1 MEYTLMHKD
10 IPVMG
15 LEIDSEVCAVQK
27 IGEIYAPE
35 HIPLGT
41 LGYNMEPDR
50 SLLNKWWLG
59 RSIPMSR
66 SGIREA
72 LEILDVLLPQELLEK
87 CLGLS
92 LSDQYWI
99 RPKGQDVEWS
109 EVNFF
114 RNDFS
119 EDVGNTLF
127 GNSPE
132 STELDMMS
140 PDNTSDGCLRKKWK
154 IINGKRCLIKA
165 GNGQGQQE
173 PFNEVLASKIMGR
186 IGTVRFVPYSLTW
199 EKDMPYS
206 VCEDFI
212 NGDTELI
219 TAAAIMRMMK
229 KPNHLSDYGHFMEC
243 CESLGIP
250 GVEDSINKMLAVD
263 YLIANDDR
271 HLNNFGAVRNAETLE
286 WLGLAPVFDCGSS
299 MWCSQPTSRIN
310 TENADTPSKP
320 FRKTHAEQI
329 RLVTSFDWLA
339 PECLAGIDGL
349 CDEVFRQNPYMDDH
363 RREKLCRAIMLR
375 AELLL
380 EIAHGISQEPKNI
393 NEMKL
398 L

>member
-1 MEYTLMHKD
+1 MKYTLMHKN
-10 IPVMG
+10 IPVMEW
-15 LEIDSEVCAVQK
+15 EIDSVTCAIQK
-27 IGEIYAPE
+27 TGEIYAPE

-41 LGYNMEPDR
+41 LGYNKEADR

-72 LEILDVLLPQELLEK
+72 LELLELSLPQELIEK

-99 RPKGQDVEWS
+99 RPEGHDISWG

-114 RNDFS
+114 QNAFS
-119 EDVGNTLF
+119 EDVGNSLF
-127 GNSPE
+127 GKQPE
-132 STELDMMS
+132 SAKLDLMS

-154 IINGKRCLIKA
+154 IIDGKRCLVKA
-165 GNGQGQQE
+165 GSGQGQQE
-173 PFNEVLASKIMGR
+173 PFNEVLASKIMER
-186 IGTVRFVPYSLTW
+186 IGTIRFVPYSLAW

-212 NGDTELI
+212 NADTELI
-219 TAAAIMRMMK
+219 TAADIMRTRK
-229 KPNHLSDYGHFMEC
+229 KLNHLSDYGHFMEC
-243 CESLGIP
+243 CEALGIP
-250 GVEDSINKMLAVD
+250 GYEDGINKMLAMD
-263 YLIANDDR
+263 YLLANDDR
-271 HLNNFGAVRNAETLE
+271 HLRNFGAVRNAETLE
-286 WLGLAPVFDCGSS
+286 WLGLAPIFDCGNS
-299 MWCSQPTSRIN
+299 MWCSQPTSKIN
-310 TENADTPSKP
+310 VENADTPSKP

-329 RLVTSFDWLA
+329 KLVTSFGWLR
-339 PECLAGIDGL
+339 PECLTDIGGL
-349 CDEVFRQNPYMDDH
+349 CDEVFRQNPYMDEY
-363 RREKLCRAIMLR
+363 RREKLCRAIALR

-380 EIAHGISQEPKNI
+380 EIGHGFSQNPQNK